1 VIVRNAG
8 GVLHLITQ
16 RDHARLARRVMDQC
30 VPLSSLERR
39 VDILH
44 AIAEHDNGWAD
55 VDAAPVIDPAS
66 GRPADFIS
74 LPLPERHGVW
84 PRGVARLAERPYAA
98 ALVAHHAVTVY
109 SRYRRDP
116 AWTAFFSGM
125 EAARHT
131 MLHLS
136 GVPHDV
142 LDSDYVWLRL
152 GDLISLAFCTVAAE
166 PLVFG
171 AWTVGYD
178 GATVNVAPDIFGGSD
193 VPFDIDACEIDDRRY
208 ADDADLRE
216 AVRRG
221 RSVRLEGVVTGQRM
235 LDSACASAILFPSCS
250 RPSPRCPPSNLRRHK
265 PPPRKPSA
273 STTTRSGAASAA
285 PRFQATA
292 NGSPTSSSRPTPSP
306 LKRSRSCTW

>member
-1 VIVRNAG
+1 
-8 GVLHLITQ
+8 
-16 RDHARLARRVMDQC
+16 
-30 VPLSSLERR
+30 
-39 VDILH
+39 
-44 AIAEHDNGWAD
+44 
-55 VDAAPVIDPAS
+55 
-66 GRPADFIS
+66 
-74 LPLPERHGVW
+74 
-84 PRGVARLAERPYAA
+84 
-98 ALVAHHAVTVY
+98 
-109 SRYRRDP
+109 
-116 AWTAFFSGM
+116 M

-152 GDLISLAFCTVAAE
+152 GDLVSLAFCTAAAE

-178 GATVNVAPDIFGGSD
+178 GAAVHVAPDIFGSSD

-235 LDSACASAILFPSCS
+235 
-250 RPSPRCPPSNLRRHK
+250 
-265 PPPRKPSA
+265 
-273 STTTRSGAASAA
+273 
-285 PRFQATA
+285 
-292 NGSPTSSSRPTPSP
+292 
-306 LKRSRSCTW
+306 